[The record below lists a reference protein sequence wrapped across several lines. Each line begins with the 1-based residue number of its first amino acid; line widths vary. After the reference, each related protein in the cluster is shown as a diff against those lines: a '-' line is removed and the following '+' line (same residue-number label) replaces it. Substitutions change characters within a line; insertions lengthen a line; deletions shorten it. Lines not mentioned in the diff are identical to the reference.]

1 MENPT
6 CRSLFLSHGA
16 PTAVLGAAADCWHGL
31 GTRLGRPRAVVMVSA
46 HWMED
51 RITVGFSER
60 PHTLHDFSGFPT
72 ALYRLDYPA
81 PGAPGIAEQVRSLL
95 TQAELAPER
104 DPERGL
110 DHGAWIPLMRLFPS
124 ADVPIVPVSLQ
135 VQGGPKLHV
144 ALGRALAPLQQEN
157 VLIITSGGLT
167 HNLQALA
174 PEATAPPEWVTEFQ
188 TWMHTAMIEERRDD
202 LLEYRRKA
210 PHAAM
215 SHPSEEHLL
224 PLFVALGAAG
234 SGRPERVCS
243 GYSYGTLAMDAYL
256 FS

>member
-1 MENPT
+1 
-6 CRSLFLSHGA
+6 
-16 PTAVLGAAADCWHGL
+16 
-31 GTRLGRPRAVVMVSA
+31 
-46 HWMED
+46 MED
-51 RITVGFSER
+51 RITVGFSTR
-60 PHTLHDFSGFPT
+60 PRTIHDFAGFPE
-72 ALYRLDYPA
+72 ALYRLHYPA
-81 PGAPGIAEQVRSLL
+81 PGDPDVAEKVRSLL
-95 TQAELAPER
+95 AQAELAPER

-124 ADVPIVPVSLQ
+124 ADIPIVPVSLQ
-135 VQGGPKLHV
+135 AQGGPKLHV

-157 VLIITSGGLT
+157 ILIVASGGLT

-174 PEATAPPEWVTEFQ
+174 PEATAPPRWVTEFQ
-188 TWMHTAMIEERRDD
+188 TWFHAAMIEGRLDD
-202 LLEYRRKA
+202 LLEYQQKA

-224 PLFVALGAAG
+224 PLFVAIGAG

-243 GYSYGTLAMDAYL
+243 GYSYGTLAMDAYS